1 VGAPRVTVGVC
12 TYRRPEH
19 LARLL
24 EALARQEWGEGPR
37 PEVDV
42 VVVDNSPGFE
52 AAPVVRGAR
61 GLDLRYVRLGAGNI
75 AVARNHM
82 LAEVSPM
89 AELLA
94 LIDDD
99 EVPEPDWLAQLLAAQ
114 AATGADLVTGPVL
127 AVYPP
132 GAPAWLVR
140 GDFLSVTGFPDLAPL
155 HEGITGNALLRTRTV
170 NDLDLRFDESLGLAG
185 GEDQLFFRTAASR
198 GATIRFA
205 ARAVAHEAVPAERL
219 TVRYL
224 VRGAYRRGNTLG
236 LLDRARRPDWP
247 PGNRA
252 RRLAAAAWWTLS
264 GLARTATGAAHRD
277 RTAAL
282 AGLLR
287 VVRAAGMLTGLAGLR
302 YDSYRTRPRKRRV
315 PRD

>member
-1 VGAPRVTVGVC
+1 MGAPRVTVGIC
-12 TYRRPEH
+12 TYRRPHH

-24 EALARQEWGEGPR
+24 EALARQEWRAAPR

-42 VVVDNSPGFE
+42 VVVDNSPDFE
-52 AAPVVRGAR
+52 GEPVVGAAQ

-75 AVARNHM
+75 AVARNRV
-82 LAEVSPM
+82 LAEVAPA

-140 GDFLSVTGFPDLAPL
+140 GDFLSVTGFRDLAPL

-170 NDLDLRFDESLGLAG
+170 ADLGLGFDESLGLAG
-185 GEDQLFFRTAASR
+185 GEDQLFFRTAAGR
-198 GATIRFA
+198 GATIRYA
-205 ARAVAHEAVPAERL
+205 AQAVAHEAVPADRL
-219 TVRYL
+219 TVAYL
-224 VRGAYRRGNTLG
+224 LRGAYRRGNTLG

-247 PGNRA
+247 RGNPA
-252 RRLAAAAWWTLS
+252 RRVAAAGWWALS
-264 GLARTATGAAHRD
+264 GLGGAATGAARRD
-277 RTAAL
+277 VTAAL
-282 AGLLR
+282 AGTLR
-287 VVRAAGMLTGLAGLR
+287 LVRAAGMLTGLAGVR
-302 YDSYRTRPRKRRV
+302 YDSYRK
-315 PRD
+315 